1 MMNISNFILF
11 QLAWFI
17 TIFSATYG
25 MPYIGMLFTLLWMMG
40 HLSYISPNR
49 EKEIKLLIF
58 SALVGYILESILVL
72 SNIVSYPTQ
81 AQFGFLAP
89 VWMVT
94 LWINLAATINFSLS
108 WLKNSYII
116 TSLMAAIAGPLA
128 YSAGAKIGAII
139 IDDINALI
147 VISIMWSIAMPLL
160 FRFSNNLTNG
170 KHIQSQLL
178 TNRTEKTEC
187 H

>member
-1 MMNISNFILF
+1 MNISNFILF

-40 HLSYISPNR
+40 HLSFISPNR

-160 FRFSNNLTNG
+160 FYFSNNLSNG

-178 TNRTEKTEC
+178 TNRTEETEC